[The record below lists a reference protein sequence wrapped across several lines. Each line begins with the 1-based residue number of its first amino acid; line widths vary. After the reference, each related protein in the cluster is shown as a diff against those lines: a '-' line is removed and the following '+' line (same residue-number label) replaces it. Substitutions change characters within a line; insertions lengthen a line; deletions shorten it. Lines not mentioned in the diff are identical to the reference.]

1 MLYDNYVLPSSLL
14 STKYKEGSSSAMQ
27 INVRFFMLVTLRI
40 EKRETPTHDSAVFYI
55 EGIVVLKKGMLFLIA
70 IHKKSQV
77 KIVR

>member
-1 MLYDNYVLPSSLL
+1 
-14 STKYKEGSSSAMQ
+14 MQ

-40 EKRETPTHDSAVFYI
+40 EKKETPTHDSAVFYI